1 MEIIIFSLVVIGITA
16 LISWNI
22 KNILEKLALNKQVL
36 ERIFLMK

>member
-22 KNILEKLALNKQVL
+22 KNILEKLALNKRVL